1 MKKEIFSVETG
12 LNEDEERLVFS
23 AGFVILIFSLF
34 LAHLFTRNLL
44 WKFLGSESN
53 IELESRAQREKI
65 YNVLVEQD
73 FKDKTI
79 KDQIKALSDEDAAGS
94 GGLTEKEG
102 FHTLTP
108 FYEFIM
114 GKKFSTPSSEVSSS
128 KQKQEEEI
136 YEVGVYRIDPL
147 EKVPAK
153 IISSAKPSDKG
164 QETRIPANYR
174 FQQDFLFRWDGSRSI
189 SIPRKQLAGYHYFKN
204 MLKKIENNFFPPGG
218 GNFAYR
224 DSAGFVIREGILPGE
239 TKIVFMLNDAGEV
252 IDVKQVSS
260 QGQEIV
266 DRACLDAIRGQNFGP
281 VPPEVKE
288 NGLIFGIN
296 FIFPGFRY

>member
-12 LNEDEERLVFS
+12 LNSDDERLLFS
-23 AGFVILIFSLF
+23 AGFVVFLFALI

-44 WKFLGSESN
+44 WKFLGSETAV
-53 IELESRAQREKI
+53 ELETRAQREKV

-79 KDQIKALSDEDAAGS
+79 KDQIKALSDEDSSGS

-108 FYEFIM
+108 FYEFVL
-114 GKKFSTPSSEVSSS
+114 GKKFSAPSEESSS
-128 KQKQEEEI
+128 NKKQEDEEV

-147 EKVPAK
+147 QQAVPK
-153 IISSAKPSDKG
+153 IVSSAKPSSSG
-164 QETRIPANYR
+164 QDTKIPANYR
-174 FQQDFLFRWDGSRSI
+174 FQQDFLFRWDGSSSI
-189 SIPRKQLAGYHYFKN
+189 AIPRKQLAGYHYFKN
-204 MLKKIENNFFPPGG
+204 MLKKIQNNFFPPGG

-224 DSAGFVIREGILPGE
+224 DAAGLVIREGIVPGE
-239 TKIVFMLNDAGEV
+239 TKIIFMLNESGDV

>member
-1 MKKEIFSVETG
+1 MKKEIFLVRTN
-12 LNEDEERLVFS
+12 LDQDEERLLFS
-23 AGFVILIFSLF
+23 FGFVIFLFSLVF
-34 LAHLFTRNLL
+34 AHLFTRNLL
-44 WKFLGSESN
+44 WQFLNSRSAID
-53 IELESRAQREKI
+53 IEARAQREKV

-79 KDQIKALSDEDAAGS
+79 KDQIKALSDEDSAGS

-114 GKKFSTPSSEVSSS
+114 GKKFSSPSTESTSQN
-128 KQKQEEEI
+128 KKQEEEV
-136 YEVGVYRIDPL
+136 YEVGIYRIDPL
-147 EKVPAK
+147 EVTRPQVV
-153 IISSAKPSDKG
+153 SSARPSSLG
-164 QETRIPANYR
+164 QETKIPANYR

-204 MLKKIENNFFPPGG
+204 MLRKIENSFFPPGG

-224 DSAGFVIREGILPGE
+224 DAAGFVIREGILPGE
-239 TKIVFMLNDAGEV
+239 TKIVFMLNDAGDV

-266 DRACLDAIRGQNFGP
+266 DRACMDAIRGQNFGP